1 MHSYMD
7 TSNNNTL
14 KVTRQSCYIYIYIM
28 QLTIVSFQVIVYVLS
43 EHIPPL
49 FSDLFYLVPEPYE
62 EKVSIHSQTKLNECS
77 SIKVIV
83 YP

>member
-1 MHSYMD
+1 MHRYMD

-14 KVTRQSCYIYIYIM
+14 KVTRQSWYIYIM